1 MNARPIAHVLALCAL
16 VSAVAGTAHAQAVM
30 PPASVAAAQA
40 QAVMPP
46 ASVVAAH
53 AQAVMPPASGAAAHA
68 QAVMPPATVAAVPRG
83 PWVPPALR
91 SPAQLAAPT
100 RGAALQAQVQRK
112 LQADFE
118 RAAQAGGG
126 RLTRAQAQAAGL
138 GYVAQHFDAI
148 DVQHTGSVS
157 PSDWQRYL
165 QARQAAPAR

>member
-1 MNARPIAHVLALCAL
+1 MNARPIAHALALCSL
-16 VSAVAGTAHAQAVM
+16 VSAVAG
-30 PPASVAAAQA
+30 S
-40 QAVMPP
+40 
-46 ASVVAAH
+46 
-53 AQAVMPPASGAAAHA
+53 AHA

-148 DVQHTGSVS
+148 DVQHTGSVT